1 MPEAIRIQWLEV
13 RGWRFEAENQNV
25 PASSLQ
31 PPTSNLEPTRGG
43 HALSFEPYDR
53 RLE

>member
-25 PASSLQ
+25 PASNLQ
-31 PPTSNLEPTRGG
+31 PLTLNPPEAGTPLALNLTTGG
-43 HALSFEPYDR
+43 YNE
-53 RLE
+53 